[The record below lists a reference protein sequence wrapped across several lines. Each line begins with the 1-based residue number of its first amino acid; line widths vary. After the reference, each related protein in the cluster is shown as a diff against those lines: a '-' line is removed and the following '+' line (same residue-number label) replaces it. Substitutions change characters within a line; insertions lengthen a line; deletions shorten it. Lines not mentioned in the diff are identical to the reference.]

1 MDKGRGTHKYV
12 LHRYEPILSP
22 CVFLWT
28 RSYGESRIKQT
39 KKNNFMTTSALIM
52 IILTQGT
59 VIAATI
65 YFFKKV
71 LKTPNK
77 TDLDS

>member
-1 MDKGRGTHKYV
+1 
-12 LHRYEPILSP
+12 
-22 CVFLWT
+22 
-28 RSYGESRIKQT
+28 
-39 KKNNFMTTSALIM
+39 MTTSALIM

-59 VIAATI
+59 VIVTTI

-77 TDLDS
+77 SDLDSSSNKNRR